1 MWNIYQITLNNFIN
15 ITMNIEK
22 IRQDL
27 PHYGN
32 KIFLNS
38 AGSSLSPHVVTQKIQ
53 AFLHQEE
60 LFGGYKLEDIQA
72 LQIAAFYKETAKLLN
87 CKDRNIAFAHDATD
101 AYIKALSAIP
111 FKKGDVVITSSNDY
125 ASNQIQFISLQNRY
139 GVVLKRINSLSNG
152 DIDMIHFQELLQ
164 KETPV
169 LVAITHIP
177 TNSGLIQDV
186 AAIGEICQQQGI
198 LYLVD
203 ACQSVGQIVVDV
215 QKIKC
220 DFLSAT
226 GRKFLRGP
234 RGTGLLYVSDRVLQS
249 KMAPLMIDG
258 WGAKWTSLN
267 EFEMKPSAKR
277 FETWERSYALIIGL
291 TEAIRYANEIG
302 MDVIEDCNK
311 ELQSRLRSNLSKVK
325 GVSVYDKGS
334 QMGNL
339 VTFRKADIALEDLK
353 DHLDEQEVYYSVS
366 TLEWGLIDFKEK
378 GVEWVIRFSPH
389 YFNTLEEM
397 DKVAEILAAV

>member
-1 MWNIYQITLNNFIN
+1 MIL
-15 ITMNIEK
+15 EK
-22 IRQDL
+22 IRQDI

-32 KIFLNS
+32 KIFLNN
-38 AGSSLSPHVVTQKIQ
+38 AGSSLSPHVVTKKIQ
-53 AFLHQEE
+53 GFLHQEE

-72 LQIAAFYKETAKLLN
+72 KQIAAFYEQTAKLLN
-87 CKDRNIAFAHDATD
+87 CKEQNIAFAHDATD
-101 AYIKALSAIP
+101 AYIKALSSIP
-111 FKKGDVVITSSNDY
+111 FKKGEVIITSSNDY
-125 ASNQIQFISLQNRY
+125 ASNQIQFISLQQRY
-139 GVVLKRINSLSNG
+139 GVVLKRIAALPNG
-152 DIDMIHFQELLQ
+152 DIDIAHFQKLL
-164 KETPV
+164 KEQRPA

-186 AAIGEICQQQGI
+186 VAIGEICQQQGI
-198 LYLVD
+198 LYIVD

-249 KMAPLMIDG
+249 KMSPLLIDG
-258 WGAKWTSLN
+258 WGAKWTGLN
-267 EFEMKPSAKR
+267 EFAVKPSAKR
-277 FETWERSYALIIGL
+277 FETWERSYALVVGL
-291 TEAIRYANEIG
+291 AEAIRYANEIG
-302 MDVIEDCNK
+302 MNLIEERNQ
-311 ELQSRLRSNLSKVK
+311 ELQYHLRNNLKNIE

-339 VTFRKADIALEDLK
+339 VTFRKAGIDLEQLQA
-353 DHLDEQEVYYSVS
+353 HLDDHEVYYSVS

-389 YFNTLEEM
+389 YFNTVAEM

>member
-1 MWNIYQITLNNFIN
+1 
-15 ITMNIEK
+15 MNIQK
-22 IRQDL
+22 IRQEI
-27 PHYGN
+27 PYYGN
-32 KIFLNS
+32 KIFLNN
-38 AGSSLSPHVVTQKIQ
+38 AGSSLSPNVVTKKIQ

-72 LQIAAFYKETAKLLN
+72 AQIAAFYKETANLLN
-87 CKDRNIAFAHDATD
+87 CKEQNIAFAHDATD
-101 AYIKALSAIP
+101 AYIKALSSIP
-111 FKKGDVVITSSNDY
+111 FKTGDVVITSSNDY
-125 ASNQIQFISLQNRY
+125 ASNQIQFISLQKRF
-139 GVVLKRINSLSNG
+139 GIVVKRVAALSNG
-152 DIDMIHFQELLQ
+152 DIDRNHFQELLQ
-164 KETPV
+164 EKTPV

-186 AAIGEICQQQGI
+186 AAIGEICEQHGI

-234 RGTGLLYVSDRVLQS
+234 RGTGLLFVSDRVLQS
-249 KMAPLMIDG
+249 NMAPLLIDG
-258 WGAKWTSLN
+258 WGAKWTGLN
-267 EFEMKPSAKR
+267 QFEMKASAKR

-302 MDVIEDCNK
+302 MDIIEERNI
-311 ELQSRLRSNLSKVK
+311 ELQRRLRDNLSTIK
-325 GVSVYDKGS
+325 GVTVYDKGS
-334 QMGNL
+334 RLGNL
-339 VTFRKADIALEDLK
+339 ITFKKAGISLEDLK
-353 DHLDEQEVYYSVS
+353 EHLDDHEVYYSVS

-397 DKVAEILAAV
+397 DRVASIVAAV

>member
-1 MWNIYQITLNNFIN
+1 
-15 ITMNIEK
+15 MNIEK

-27 PHYGN
+27 PYYGN

-38 AGSSLSPHVVTQKIQ
+38 AGSSLSPHTVTKRVQ
-53 AFLHQEE
+53 AYLHQEE

-72 LQIAAFYKETAKLLN
+72 KQIAAFYEQTATLLN
-87 CKDRNIAFAHDATD
+87 CNSKNIAFAHDATD

-111 FKKGDVVITSSNDY
+111 FKNGDVIITSSNDY
-125 ASNQIQFISLQNRY
+125 ASNQIQFISLQQRH
-139 GVVLKRINSLSNG
+139 GVVVKRIASLSNG
-152 DIDMIHFQELLQ
+152 DIDMVHFQKLLSE
-164 KETPV
+164 ETPV

-177 TNSGLIQDV
+177 TNSGLVQDV
-186 AAIGEICQQQGI
+186 AAIGEICHQQGI

-215 QKIKC
+215 QKLKC

-249 KMAPLMIDG
+249 TMAPLLIDG
-258 WGAKWTSLN
+258 WGAKWTALY
-267 EFEMKPSAKR
+267 EFSMKPSAKR
-277 FETWERSYALIIGL
+277 FETWERSYALMVGL
-291 TEAIRYANEIG
+291 TEAIRYANDIG
-302 MDVIEDCNK
+302 IDLIEERNI
-311 ELQSRLRSNLSKVK
+311 ELQNRLRHNLSSIAGVK
-325 GVSVYDKGS
+325 VYDKGS
-334 QMGNL
+334 RLGNL
-339 VTFRKADIALEDLK
+339 ITFKKEGISLENLK
-353 DHLDEQEVYYSVS
+353 THLDDHEVYYSVS

-397 DKVAEILAAV
+397 DKVASILAAV